1 MEDEPQRKIEASN
14 EDLLL
19 TGDSISVLQNS
30 VDRLAV
36 NIFDALRLTPSNA
49 IDEECIR
56 KIQELAANV
65 NDSVRSIEQ
74 KIDELPGIELTKE
87 EQLVQIETLEKES
100 KERRQKLFALYEQ
113 TESIADEARSA
124 TIQLADVAFDIKR
137 EDAT

>member
-1 MEDEPQRKIEASN
+1 MMMEDEPQRKIEASN

-65 NDSVRSIEQ
+65 NDNVRSIEQ

-87 EQLVQIETLEKES
+87 KYS
-100 KERRQKLFALYEQ
+100 
-113 TESIADEARSA
+113 
-124 TIQLADVAFDIKR
+124 
-137 EDAT
+137 